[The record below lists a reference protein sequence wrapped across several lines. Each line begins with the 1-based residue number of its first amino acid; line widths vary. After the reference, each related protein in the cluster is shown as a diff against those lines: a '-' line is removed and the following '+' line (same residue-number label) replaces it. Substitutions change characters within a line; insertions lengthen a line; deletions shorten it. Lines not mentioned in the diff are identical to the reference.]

1 MLAEEPIVRP
11 QLRASVQQVVP
22 AQPEEPPTDQDLAA
36 ARSYYDYLS
45 WREFLKFN
53 DFEEGG
59 LSDDK
64 RPSQQEVADAI
75 SYLDNVK
82 ERVRVA
88 HGDPLQQVLREI
100 RESMRRLEEGK
111 TDMSPRLDSVARAQ
125 NLPLI
130 GPRRA
135 ENRAANGVGMLFW
148 VVPFNDGSMTTDH
161 PHNLPPLHT
170 LANINN
176 LNMARLRAYC
186 AGYGFDVGNQAQMR
200 TNIRKAIG
208 KQE

>member
-36 ARSYYDYLS
+36 ARSYYDCLCVL
-45 WREFLKFN
+45 R
-53 DFEEGG
+53 DEGG

-75 SYLDNVK
+75 SYLGNVK

-100 RESMRRLEEGK
+100 REIRESMRRLEEGK
-111 TDMSPRLDSVARAQ
+111 TDMSRRLDSVARSQ

-135 ENRAANGVGMLFW
+135 ENRAADGVGMLFW
-148 VVPFNDGSMTTDH
+148 VVAFNDGSMPTDH